1 MNETSVKNVKYC
13 YGCCDCC
20 WYCCPPMYE
29 CVMFLTNLP
38 RFMDSC
44 IRSFSCRTTK
54 KRGKKESGKKAIII
68 SIYLILTKEVI
79 YMYIRM
85 LK

>member
-20 WYCCPPMYE
+20 WYCCPPMNAE
-29 CVMFLTNLP
+29 CVMFLTYLP

-54 KRGKKESGKKAIII
+54 KRGKKRVKKMPLLLA
-68 SIYLILTKEVI
+68 
-79 YMYIRM
+79 YI
-85 LK
+85 